1 MSARTFSYLAL
12 AAAAL
17 LFAACA
23 SSVPLPGPAEKAAHG
38 PFSHEPWDRF
48 LKKHVGENGL
58 VDYAGAAADP
68 ADLAT
73 YLLAVSE
80 ASPDSHP
87 ARFPSEADRLGYWL
101 NAYNAWVVA
110 TVLEY
115 YPIASVRDVPSPP
128 AVVPGWARFY
138 MGQRVDVGG
147 RRISLVRLEQGI
159 ILRRFEDPRLHFAL
173 VSATRGAP
181 RLSQDAFIPGLLD
194 TQLDAA
200 ARRFVAEDRNVYVVG
215 EELQLSQ
222 IFRWYRRNF
231 TRWLDQRDEG
241 PATLH
246 TYVSRYAEG
255 AKAEALARCAECPV
269 QTILFDWG
277 LNAERR

>member
-1 MSARTFSYLAL
+1 MSARTLSNLSL

-17 LFAACA
+17 LLAACA
-23 SSVPLPGPAEKAAHG
+23 SSVPLPGPAEPAAYG

-48 LKKHVGENGL
+48 LKKHVGEDGF

-68 ADLAT
+68 ADLAS
-73 YLLAVSE
+73 YLLSVSE

-87 ARFPSEADRLGYWL
+87 ARFPSQADQLGYWL

-128 AVVPGWARFY
+128 AVVPGEARFFL
-138 MGQRVDVGG
+138 GQRVDIGG
-147 RRISLVRLEQGI
+147 RRISLLRLEQGI
-159 ILRRFEDPRLHFAL
+159 ILRRFDDPRLHFAL

-181 RLSQDAFIPGLLD
+181 RLSRDAYIPGLLN

-200 ARRFVAEDRNVYVVG
+200 AYRFVAEDRNVYVAG
-215 EELQLSQ
+215 SEELQLSQ

-231 TRWLDQRDEG
+231 TRWLDERDEG

-246 TYVSRYAEG
+246 AYVSRYAEG
-255 AKAEALARCAECPV
+255 PKAEALARCIDCPV
-269 QTILFDWG
+269 QTIQFDWR
-277 LNAERR
+277 LNAE